1 MSSNPDVR
9 NRWALLIGIN
19 EYPFLGLQSY
29 LKGCVNDVEV
39 MSKALVDQFRFPQEN
54 LTILRNRQATQG
66 GIRAAMNAL
75 AERIGEDDVVVFHY
89 SGHGSR
95 MRDLNGEGEDGMDET
110 IVPHD
115 SGRSTENRDIR
126 DGEIYDW
133 ILRLT
138 EKTPY
143 VTLIFDCCHSGSIV
157 RDAFGEQS
165 RSVPPDL
172 RLPEGFSA
180 PPSQARTRSASLAS
194 PKKAP
199 SGWFPVGE
207 RYVVLAGC
215 SHFESSYEV
224 KVGEG
229 EGIRHGALTYYLTQA
244 LADARSGNTYL
255 DIFERVAP
263 RVTSLYQFQH
273 PQLEGVRDRE
283 IFGIRM
289 IEPMRFVPVLGR
301 NGDQVSLGAGA
312 SGGLTAGSV
321 WEIYPSGTKEE
332 GGTSLG
338 EVKLTAIGAVSSEG
352 RIEKETGPDRID
364 VGTRAVERSHFLE
377 TRLVVDVVA
386 SPDQPDVQGLLARI
400 GQSKLLRGVEEGEEP
415 EARIYLLP
423 PRTGAFHGEP
433 APSLGALRE
442 ETWAVAARDGQLL
455 MLPRPRFDQQGQN
468 AVEAIVGN
476 LEGRARFRHTSRLGN
491 PNSRLQGAV
500 EMKLLRNEGGVW
512 VEPPTDGESE
522 PILYD
527 GDPICFDLTS
537 RYDRPL
543 HVYLL
548 NLGSGG
554 GVSQLYPVM
563 GAHKAFDPDLASL
576 SSPGRTIRV
585 GERVGERLTLGFPEE
600 LSSSWHLL
608 GARSLEGRETFKLF
622 VTTQPADFKVL
633 LQPGYMRTG
642 RGSSLTEFLSSLME
656 GGFREVRQEAG
667 EDDWTVVQRS
677 YRLLPRPQE
686 VLRSAVAG

>member
-1 MSSNPDVR
+1 MSSSPDSR

-29 LKGCVNDVEV
+29 LKGCLNDVEV

-54 LTILRNRQATQG
+54 LTILRNRQATQA
-66 GIRAAMNAL
+66 GIRAAMNAF
-75 AERIGEDDVVVFHY
+75 AERIGKDDVVVFHY

-95 MRDLNGEGEDGMDET
+95 MRDLKGEGEDGMDET

-138 EKTPY
+138 ERTPY

-180 PPSQARTRSASLAS
+180 PPSQARTRSASPAS
-194 PKKAP
+194 PRKGP
-199 SGWFPVGE
+199 SGWLPLGE

-215 SHFESSYEV
+215 SHVESSYEV
-224 KVGEG
+224 KVGNG
-229 EGIRHGALTYYLTQA
+229 EGIRHGALTYHLTQA
-244 LADARSGNTYL
+244 LAEARSGNTYL

-273 PQLEGVRDRE
+273 PQLEGARDRE
-283 IFGIRM
+283 IFGIGM

-301 NGDQVSLGAGA
+301 SGDQVSLGAGA
-312 SGGLTAGSV
+312 SGGLTVGSV
-321 WEIYPSGTKEE
+321 WEIYPSGAKEE

-338 EVKLTAIGAVSSEG
+338 EVKLTAIGAVTSEG
-352 RIEKETGPDRID
+352 RIEKETGADRID

-400 GQSKLLRGVEEGEEP
+400 GQSKLLRRAEEGEEP

-442 ETWAVAARDGQLL
+442 ETWAVAGTGGQLL
-455 MLPRPRFDQQGQN
+455 MLPRPRTDLD
-468 AVEAIVGN
+468 AIATIVRN
-476 LEGRARFRHTSRLGN
+476 LEGRARFRHTSRLEN
-491 PNSRLQGAV
+491 PDSRLERV
-500 EMKLLRNEGGVW
+500 VDLKLLRRQGGLW
-512 VEPPTDGESE
+512 VEPEKDEKSE
-522 PILYD
+522 PILHE
-527 GDPICFDLTS
+527 GDPILFEITN

-543 HVYLL
+543 HVYLM

-554 GVSQLYPVM
+554 GVSQLYPVL
-563 GAHKAFDPDLASL
+563 GAQKALDP
-576 SSPGRTIRV
+576 GMTIRMGDRR
-585 GERVGERLTLGFPEE
+585 GEELSLYFPEE

-608 GARSLEGRETFKLF
+608 GVQGLEGRETFKLF

-633 LQPGYMRTG
+633 LQPGYLREG
-642 RGSSLTEFLSSLME
+642 RGSSLTDLLASLIE
-656 GGFREVRQEAG
+656 GGLREVRQETG
-667 EDDWTVVQRS
+667 EDDWTVVQQS
-677 YRLLPRPQE
+677 FRLLPRPQE
-686 VLRSAVAG
+686 VLRSTAAV

>member
-1 MSSNPDVR
+1 MTSSPDTR

-19 EYPFLGLQSY
+19 EYPSLGPQSY
-29 LKGCVNDVEV
+29 LKGCLNDVEAI
-39 MSKALVDQFRFPQEN
+39 SKALVDQFRFPPEN
-54 LTILRNRQATQG
+54 LMILRDGQATQA
-66 GIRAAMNAL
+66 GIRAAMDEF
-75 AERIGEDDVVVFHY
+75 AERVGKNDIVVFHY

-95 MRDLNGEGEDGMDET
+95 MRDLEDKGEDGMDET

-138 EKTPY
+138 ERTPY

-157 RDAFGEQS
+157 RDVFGEQS

-172 RLPEGFSA
+172 RVPQGFSA
-180 PPSQARTRSASLAS
+180 PPGLARTRSASVVS

-215 SHFESSYEV
+215 NHLESSYEV
-224 KVGEG
+224 KVGHG
-229 EGIRHGALTYYLTQA
+229 EGIRHGALTYFLTQA
-244 LADARSGNTYL
+244 LTEARSGDTYL

-283 IFGIRM
+283 IFGIQM
-289 IEPMRFVPVLGR
+289 IEPMRFVPVLER
-301 NGDQVSLGAGA
+301 KGDQVSLGAGA
-312 SGGLTAGSV
+312 SCGLTAGSV
-321 WEIYPSGTKEE
+321 WDVYPSGTKTEE
-332 GGTSLG
+332 GETPLG
-338 EVKLTAIGAVSSEG
+338 KIELTAVGAVTSEAT
-352 RIEKETGPDRID
+352 IKEQVEPDKID
-364 VGTRAVERSHFLE
+364 AGTRAVERSRFVE
-377 TRLVVDVVA
+377 MRLAVEVLA
-386 SPDQPDVQGLLARI
+386 PPDQEDVQRLLGLIER
-400 GQSKLLRGVEEGEEP
+400 SKLLRRAEEGEEP
-415 EARIYLLP
+415 EARIYLLL
-423 PRTGAFHGEP
+423 PRTGAFQGDP

-455 MLPRPRFDQQGQN
+455 MLPRPRVDQAGRN
-468 AVEAIVGN
+468 AVDTIVRN
-476 LEGRARFRHTSRLGN
+476 LEGRVRFRHTSSLAN
-491 PNSRLQGAV
+491 PGSRLEGAV
-500 EMKLLRNEGGVW
+500 EMKLLRNERGLW
-512 VEPPTDGESE
+512 VEPSTEGGSE

-527 GDPICFDLTS
+527 GDPICFDLAN

-543 HVYLL
+543 HLYLM

-554 GVSQLYPVM
+554 SVSQLYPVM
-563 GAHKAFDPDLASL
+563 GADKPLH
-576 SSPGRTIRV
+576 PGVTIRV
-585 GERVGERLTLGFPEE
+585 GDRPGERLTLGFPDE

-608 GARSLEGRETFKLF
+608 GAPSLKGRETFKLF
-622 VTTQPADFKVL
+622 VTTKPADFKVL

-642 RGSSLTEFLSSLME
+642 RGSSLTEFLSSLLE
-656 GGFREVRQEAG
+656 GGFREVRQETG
-667 EDDWTVVQRS
+667 EDDWTVVQHS
-677 YRLLPRPQE
+677 FRLLPRPQE
-686 VLRSAVAG
+686 VFRSAVAG